1 VVVTEHGGPEVLQV
15 RTLPARRPGP
25 TQLLVSVAAAGVN
38 YRDVYEREGSYP
50 KAPPFTQGTEFAGT
64 VLAVGAEVTEFE
76 VGDRLA
82 TASGTGAQASAAV
95 VEQRDAVPVPDGIDL
110 DVAAATLLQG
120 MTAHYLVHSTF
131 AVARG
136 HTVLIHAAAGGV
148 GTLLV
153 QLAKAR
159 GARVVATVGSD
170 AKVAIA
176 REAGADEV
184 IRYDEVDDLAG
195 AVREA
200 SEGGVDVAYDGV
212 GASTFDA
219 SLASLRPRGLLVLYG
234 AASGPVPPLDLQR
247 LNSGGSL
254 FVTRPTLAHYVAD
267 RAELLWRASDL
278 FTAIGDGSLTVA
290 IGGRYGLDQAADAYR
305 DLQARRTT
313 GKLLIL
319 P

>member
-1 VVVTEHGGPEVLQV
+1 MVVPEHGGPEVLQV
-15 RTLPARRPGP
+15 RSLPTPEPAP

-50 KAPPFTQGTEFAGT
+50 KAPPFAQGTEFAGT
-64 VLAVGAEVTEFE
+64 VLAVGSEVTEFAA
-76 VGDRLA
+76 GDHVA
-82 TASGTGAQASAAV
+82 TASGTGAQASAAL
-95 VEQRDAVPVPDGIDL
+95 VEERDAVPVPDGL
-110 DVAAATLLQG
+110 EPDVAAATMLQG
-120 MTAHYLVHSTF
+120 MTAHYLVNSTF
-131 AVARG
+131 PVEAE
-136 HTVLIHAAAGGV
+136 HEVLIHAAAGGV

-159 GARVVATVGSD
+159 GAHVVATVGSA

-195 AVREA
+195 AVRHA
-200 SEGGVDVAYDGV
+200 SGGGVHVVYDGV

-219 SLASLRPRGLLVLYG
+219 SLASLRPRGMLVLFG
-234 AASGPVPPLDLQR
+234 AASGPVPALDLQR
-247 LNSGGSL
+247 LNSSGSL
-254 FVTRPTLAHYVAD
+254 FITRPTLGHYVAD

-278 FTAIGDGSLTVA
+278 FAAIMDGSLRIT
-290 IGGRYGLDQAADAYR
+290 IGGRYSLDQAVDAYR
-305 DLQARRTT
+305 DLEARRTT
-313 GKLLIL
+313 GKLLVI